1 MTKIYENVRQV
12 DFIAKR
18 KGNHS
23 EEAEA
28 NGFDILTIISI
39 GLSIEPKNV

>member
-1 MTKIYENVRQV
+1 MTEIYENVRQV

-18 KGNHS
+18 KGNYS
-23 EEAEA
+23 DEAET
-28 NGFDILTIISI
+28 NGFDILTFILI